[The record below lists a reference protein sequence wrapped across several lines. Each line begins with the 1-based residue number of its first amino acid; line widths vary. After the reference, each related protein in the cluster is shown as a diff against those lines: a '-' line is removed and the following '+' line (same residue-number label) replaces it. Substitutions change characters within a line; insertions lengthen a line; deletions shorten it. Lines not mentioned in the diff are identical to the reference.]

1 MSGLVLLAPLGL
13 LALVAV
19 PLIVLFHMRHFTPV
33 ERPVPTLRFWV
44 EASPERADDSR
55 LRLPPLSL
63 LLILQVVAA
72 ALIGLALARPAV
84 TDALSGLSQRTEPVH
99 LVILL
104 DGSTSMSAVDTRA
117 GQSRFE
123 EARSLAVDQLLG
135 LREGDIATLM
145 ILGTQVQTFQSTEAG
160 MTRDVAARLRMVPMP
175 GGIADLNSALRLVA
189 NLNVPGIDERILVI
203 SDGALSADPSVVETI
218 PASISYVAVG
228 EPVSPNLAIVDVVAR
243 DSPDNPA
250 RSDLLIHVANFS
262 EIRQSTTVLVVSDG
276 FEVARQD
283 IVIEANGATYLDV
296 TTLPEGASEVV
307 VEVRSND
314 PFFADNQAMIR
325 IERERSFGQRV
336 LLVSDAFSHL
346 QRAFKALPGTSVVTI
361 SSAEHLRAEIPP
373 GPYDLVVFEGTTP
386 TAGGAHNLPT
396 LFANP
401 PRDGLLTTSGMITV
415 PVVDRVKAE
424 DAILRGVDL
433 TGVTFR
439 ETPVHVLDAGSEE
452 IAGSQEGPLIY
463 RGTAPG
469 TEQPMIVMAFDL
481 NQSNLPNRIAF
492 PILIANIVSE
502 LTPNT
507 LPPVVSLGDSVG
519 FMPSGSTRLVTVTNP
534 REEVV
539 ELPVASSADED
550 QGIVAANARSRE
562 VTFGETGEP
571 GTYWLSE
578 FNESGQQTA
587 TGAFVVNAGHLRES
601 DLRANGELPGIL
613 AGASVNGS
621 SAQSFELLS
630 DLWPALVALALAVLC
645 IEWIVLAFGRRSAKR
660 TVPSH
665 RNEARSSEGG
675 SS

>member
-1 MSGLVLLAPLGL
+1 MSGLNLLAPLGL

-33 ERPVPTLRFWV
+33 ERPVPTLRFWI
-44 EASPERADDSR
+44 EASPERTEDSR

-84 TDALSGLSQRTEPVH
+84 TDALTGLSQRTEPVH
-99 LVILL
+99 LIILL
-104 DGSTSMSAVDTRA
+104 DGSTSMSAVDA
-117 GQSRFE
+117 AEGKSRYE

-135 LREGDIATLM
+135 LREGDVATLM
-145 ILGTQVQTFQSTEAG
+145 VLGTQVQTLQSTEPA
-160 MTRDVAARLRMVPMP
+160 MTRDVAERLRVSPMP

-203 SDGALSADPSVVETI
+203 SDGALSADPSVIETI
-218 PASISYVAVG
+218 PAPISYVHVG
-228 EPVSPNLAIVDVVAR
+228 DPTSPNLAIVDVVAR
-243 DSPDNPA
+243 DSLDNPS

-262 EIRQSTTVLVVSDG
+262 EIRQSTTVLIVADG

-283 IVIEANGATYLDV
+283 IVIEANGATHLEV
-296 TTLPEGASEVV
+296 TTLPEGAADVV

-325 IERERSFGQRV
+325 LERDRSFGQRV

-346 QRAFKALPGTSVVTI
+346 QRAFRALPGTSVVTI

-386 TAGGAHNLPT
+386 TAGSVHNLPT
-396 LFANP
+396 VFVNP
-401 PRDGLLTTSGMITV
+401 PRDGLLTTSGMMTV

-439 ETPVHVLDAGSEE
+439 ETPVHVLDASSEE
-452 IAGSQEGPLIY
+452 IAGNQEGPLIY
-463 RGTAPG
+463 RGTVPG
-469 TEQPMIVMAFDL
+469 IDQPMIVMTFDL

-507 LPPVVSLGDSVG
+507 LPSVVPLGEPVG
-519 FMPSGSTRLVTVTNP
+519 FMPSGTTRLVAVTNP
-534 REEVV
+534 RSEVV
-539 ELPVASSADED
+539 ELPVASSADQD
-550 QGIVAANARSRE
+550 QEIVATNARSRM
-562 VTFGETGEP
+562 VTFAETGEP

-587 TGAFVVNAGHLRES
+587 TGAFIVNAGHLRES
-601 DLRANGELPGIL
+601 DLRANGDLPEIL
-613 AGASVNGS
+613 AGTSVNGS
-621 SAQSFELLS
+621 GAGSFELLS

-645 IEWIVLAFGRRSAKR
+645 IEWLVLAFGRRSVNR
-660 TVPSH
+660 TAPSH
-665 RNEARSSEGG
+665 RHKTRTSEGG
-675 SS
+675 TS